1 MSRSIQDKGKFREN
15 LNDKFYTSPHIAS
28 HCVQQILRHL
38 PSMEH
43 TVWVE
48 PSAGNGSFLR
58 AIPPNITTIGLDI
71 EPEQKEIMKQDYLE
85 WSPPSSTTSYLVV
98 GNPPF
103 GRQSSLAKS
112 FIKKSATF
120 ASVIAFILP
129 KSFTKPSMYHAF
141 DPSFH
146 LIHTEDLPK
155 DSFLVNDEPYDV
167 PCVFQIWE
175 KRQEPRRKEEKT
187 EPVGFEYVK
196 GTESY
201 DMACRRVGVYAGRC
215 FPPTEKGYSVQSHYF
230 IRFTSK
236 KEIDIENIIEQ
247 MNGHTFPSNTV
258 GPRSLSK
265 PEINRVLNE
274 MLL

>member
-1 MSRSIQDKGKFREN
+1 
-15 LNDKFYTSPHIAS
+15 
-28 HCVQQILRHL
+28 V
-38 PSMEH
+38 
-43 TVWVE
+43 
-48 PSAGNGSFLR
+48 
-58 AIPPNITTIGLDI
+58 
-71 EPEQKEIMKQDYLE
+71 KQDYLE
-85 WSPPSSTTSYLVV
+85 WSPPSSVTPYLVV

-120 ASVIAFILP
+120 ASAIAFILP

-141 DPSFH
+141 DPTFH
-146 LIHTEDLPK
+146 LIYTEDLPK
-155 DSFLVNDEPYDV
+155 DSFLVNDQPYDV

-175 KRQEPRRKEEKT
+175 KRQGLRQKEQKI

-196 GTESY
+196 ATDSY

-215 FPPTEKGYSVQSHYF
+215 FPPIEKGYSVQSHYF
-230 IRFTSK
+230 IRFTTK
-236 KEIDIENIIEQ
+236 KEIDMEHIIAQ
-247 MNGHTFPSNTV
+247 MNDHTFPSNTV

-265 PEINRVLNE
+265 SEINRVLNE